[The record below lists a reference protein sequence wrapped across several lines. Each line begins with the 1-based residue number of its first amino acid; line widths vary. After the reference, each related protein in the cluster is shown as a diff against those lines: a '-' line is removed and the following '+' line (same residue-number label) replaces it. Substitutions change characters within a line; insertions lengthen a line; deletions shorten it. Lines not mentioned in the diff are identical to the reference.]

1 MNRLLIKKQAKA
13 SLKGKWGRAIGLCL
27 VAGILTSV
35 IPGIFYGIG
44 TAFSTTK
51 QTAEGIKI
59 TSTTV
64 TGTIF
69 FIIAIIALAVI
80 SPLFQYAQSK
90 AFLKANRGEDFTVGN
105 IFDGFKENPGKTFA
119 VGILQFFVIWLCY
132 FIPSFIGGIF
142 LGIAG
147 GRAESIKNASS
158 IFTAKEDLV
167 RLIASVGPLIIIAFA
182 FFVAA
187 IIIGIIATFMY
198 QLVYYVRIDNPD
210 MSVVQILK
218 TSRQIMHGRKIDF
231 FVLHFT
237 FIGWAIV
244 SCITCGIGFLWF
256 APYVQAATAAFYDDA
271 KDQII

>member
-59 TSTTV
+59 TSTTA
-64 TGTIF
+64 TGAIF
-69 FIIAIIALAVI
+69 FIIAIIALAII

-105 IFDGFKENPGKTFA
+105 VFDGFKENPGKTFA

-147 GRAESIKNASS
+147 GRAKDMLSFGSIT
-158 IFTAKEDLV
+158 TADDAGYFIG
-167 RLIASVGPLIIIAFA
+167 RVGPLIVVAFA

-187 IIIGIIATFMY
+187 MVIGIIATFMY
-198 QLVYYVRIDNPD
+198 TLVYYVRIDNPD
-210 MSVVQILK
+210 MTVVQILK
-218 TSRQIMHGRKIDF
+218 TSRKIMHGRKIDF

-256 APYVQAATAAFYDDA
+256 VPYVQAATAAFYDDA

>member
-27 VAGILTSV
+27 VAAILTGV

-59 TSTTV
+59 TSTTA
-64 TGTIF
+64 TGAIF
-69 FIIAIIALAVI
+69 FIIAIIALAII

-105 IFDGFKENPGKTFA
+105 VFDGFKEKPGKTFA

-147 GRAESIKNASS
+147 GRAQDMLKFGSMS
-158 IFTAKEDLV
+158 TTEDV
-167 RLIASVGPLIIIAFA
+167 GYFAGRVGPLIIVAFA

-187 IIIGIIATFMY
+187 MIIGIIATFMY

-210 MSVVQILK
+210 MTVVQILK
-218 TSRQIMHGRKIDF
+218 TSRKIMHGRKIDF

-256 APYVQAATAAFYDDA
+256 VPYVQAATAAFYDDA